1 MLVRQKRYIAL
12 MMVCILLASMII
24 LPIGEAKKDKK
35 PKKSVLLWLIYTAAE
50 DVLSGIDRLLA
61 LIIKDLEL
69 MKDEL
74 AEINDELLEL
84 YPRRDEREA
93 ELKKNQDK
101 LDELLEEEEAAK
113 KKKRNAKTRIKTLKR
128 EIVQLKSELS
138 RTSPSDSEGRAA
150 LESQIEQKE
159 SDLSQAKQDVKDA
172 DKIIGSWWRG
182 IKMTHY
188 RTVIGDAFSG
198 LTRKVNYLHSKI
210 GSLEGMAD
218 SFSAAIEEKEKEQE
232 DEQQRRD
239 EQQIEVDKKR
249 EEYRKRKELEDSMDS
264 GNIND
269 QI

>member
-24 LPIGEAKKDKK
+24 LPIGEAKKK
-35 PKKSVLLWLIYTAAE
+35 PGGVLGALWLAYTTLE
-50 DVLSGIDRLLA
+50 DALSGIDRLIA
-61 LIIKDLEL
+61 IIIKDLEDMRDAL
-69 MKDEL
+69 ED
-74 AEINDELLEL
+74 INDELLEL
-84 YPRRDEREA
+84 YPIRDEREE
-93 ELKKNQDK
+93 ELEDAQDE
-101 LDELLEEEEAAK
+101 LDKLLEEEEAAK

-188 RTVIGDAFSG
+188 RTVIGDVSSG
-198 LTRKVNYLHSKI
+198 LTRRVGNLNYRI
-210 GSLEGMAD
+210 GNLEQQAD
-218 SFSAAIEEKEKEQE
+218 NFNAAIKEKEKEQAA
-232 DEQQRRD
+232 EQPRRD
-239 EQQIEVDKKR
+239 KKQIEVDKAR
-249 EEYRKRKELEDSMDS
+249 EKYNKRKELEDSMNS